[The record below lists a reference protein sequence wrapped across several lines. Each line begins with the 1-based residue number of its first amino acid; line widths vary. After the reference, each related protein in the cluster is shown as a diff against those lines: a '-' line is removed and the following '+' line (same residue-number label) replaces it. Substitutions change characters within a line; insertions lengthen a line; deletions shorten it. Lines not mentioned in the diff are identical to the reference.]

1 MANTRVD
8 SWRLVGSVPRV
19 ERIAFIVGII
29 LVGALAGLAQA
40 YGLVQLGAWFPI
52 LVGLVTFAF
61 FLFRMKRANAES
73 VEGITFL
80 NQGRFTE
87 AVAAF
92 ERSHKRYPRSHVFIF
107 NRGIALFSLWRV
119 AEAEASFLQASR
131 MKVANFSF
139 DLERMVVPYLALTAA
154 LLGRLDEARQRIT
167 QADQLKLDRSA
178 HLTIAKAVVALR
190 SNELKSARELLAS
203 YEVKLLG
210 GPTRGLA
217 DALTAWTA
225 EQFLGQAR
233 PVDRVALFGEAGPDA
248 LRKVWPELVEF
259 VTRAPEV

>member
-1 MANTRVD
+1 M
-8 SWRLVGSVPRV
+8 
-19 ERIAFIVGII
+19 ERIVFIIGII
-29 LVGALAGLAQA
+29 LFGALAGLAQA

-52 LVGLVTFAF
+52 LVGVVTLAF
-61 FLFRMKRANAES
+61 FVFRTKRANAES
-73 VEGITFL
+73 IEGITFL

-87 AVAAF
+87 ALAAF

-107 NRGIALFSLWRV
+107 NRGIALLSLWRV
-119 AEAEASFLQASR
+119 ADAETSFLQAAQ

-139 DLERMVVPYLALTAA
+139 NLERMVVPYLALTAGM
-154 LLGRLDEARQRIT
+154 LGRLDEARQRIA
-167 QADQLKLDRSA
+167 QAEQLKLDRSA
-178 HLTIAKAVVALR
+178 HLTIARAVVALR
-190 SNELKSARELLAS
+190 TNELKRARELLSA

-217 DALTAWTA
+217 DALNAWSA

-248 LRKVWPELVEF
+248 LRKVWPELVDF